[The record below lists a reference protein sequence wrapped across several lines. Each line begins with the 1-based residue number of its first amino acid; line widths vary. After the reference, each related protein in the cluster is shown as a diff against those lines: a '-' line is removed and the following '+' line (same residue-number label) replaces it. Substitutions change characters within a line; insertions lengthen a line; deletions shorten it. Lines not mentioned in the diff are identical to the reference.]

1 MDIKLTNMFLHE
13 KYFDFVVVWVFVIV
27 GSQPQKFP
35 EWYLKLAP
43 IREAQGEKEE
53 GGRPL

>member
-13 KYFDFVVVWVFVIV
+13 KYFDFVIIWVFVIV

-43 IREAQGEKEE
+43 TREAQGEKEE